1 MTTPEDLIR
10 RYVDATSAAD
20 REAAAALTADDA
32 VIELPDGRVLE
43 GKEGARQFAAK
54 HVEADGRKQSVST
67 SLDARTPDRF
77 VATLV
82 MSNREVA
89 TDERW
94 QRVRGARRANCA
106 PPGLPFARGGR
117 CRGGLRSFR
126 SLGRPAVARRLRKPL
141 LLRAMTSTGIT
152 GSGAS
157 PAEPLSASAHGA
169 GNGRVASLGSA

>member
-20 REAAAALTADDA
+20 GEAAAALTADDA
-32 VIELPDGRVLE
+32 VIELPDGGALE

-54 HVEADGRKQSVST
+54 HAEADGRKQSVSLT

-89 TDERW
+89 TDELLYSMDVGSVFE
-94 QRVRGARRANCA
+94 VRD
-106 PPGLPFARGGR
+106 GL
-117 CRGGLRSFR
+117 
-126 SLGRPAVARRLRKPL
+126 
-141 LLRAMTSTGIT
+141 IT
-152 GSGAS
+152 RNQVFPS
-157 PAEPLSASAHGA
+157 PEEAAAA
-169 GNGRVASLGSA
+169 AD

>member
-1 MTTPEDLIR
+1 M
-10 RYVDATSAAD
+10 DATSAAD

-89 TDERW
+89 TDEPLYSMDVGSVFE
-94 QRVRGARRANCA
+94 VRDGLIARHQVF
-106 PPGLPFARGGR
+106 P
-117 CRGGLRSFR
+117 
-126 SLGRPAVARRLRKPL
+126 
-141 LLRAMTSTGIT
+141 
-152 GSGAS
+152 S
-157 PAEPLSASAHGA
+157 PEETAAAA
-169 GNGRVASLGSA
+169 D